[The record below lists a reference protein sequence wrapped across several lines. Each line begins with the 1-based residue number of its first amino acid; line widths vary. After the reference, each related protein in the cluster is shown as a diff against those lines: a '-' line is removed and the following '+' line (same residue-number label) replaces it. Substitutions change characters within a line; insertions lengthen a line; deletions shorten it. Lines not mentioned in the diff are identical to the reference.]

1 MALIKK
7 FRIKKF
13 KNKAPLAQ
21 IEKISLS
28 YEKDKF

>member
-13 KNKAPLAQ
+13 KDKKPVA
-21 IEKISLS
+21 SLPS
-28 YEKDKF
+28 ITLIWKKTNT